1 MMKTLKSKLKK
12 IYDCVHSH
20 KALWVFMV
28 AIITAS
34 STNQDVGHTLSTD
47 PLFIVI
53 DGTETVPFPA
63 PMQGSSGFVPS
74 IDDWYG
80 VEISLTMDPNPK
92 K

>member
-20 KALWVFMV
+20 KVLWVFKA

-34 STNQDVGHTLSTD
+34 STNLDVGHTLSTD
-47 PLFIVI
+47 PLFIQPMMPGFIKAPVT
-53 DGTETVPFPA
+53 GSTFPDQ
-63 PMQGSSGFVPS
+63 P
-74 IDDWYG
+74 G